1 MLSPITKKY
10 TDESSMKQF
19 KFVFYCDCCGKAI
32 QTQAYDFNSAFAQ
45 KTFLSNDEKEARAII
60 YANEHA
66 AAYERANNEV
76 RLNLNRCEICGDMI
90 CEDCSVYSDEL
101 GGGVCC
107 TKCAEANNEIKIAN

>member
-1 MLSPITKKY
+1 MLSPMTKKY
-10 TDESSMKQF
+10 TYESSMKQF

-32 QTQAYDFNSAFAQ
+32 PAQAYNFNSVFAQ

-60 YANEHA
+60 YASEQGK
-66 AAYERANNEV
+66 AYERANNEV
-76 RLNLNRCEICGDMI
+76 RLNLNRCEICGEMI

-107 TKCAEANNEIKIAN
+107 VKCAAASNEIIIAK

>member
-45 KTFLSNDEKEARAII
+45 KTFLSND
-60 YANEHA
+60 EHA

-107 TKCAEANNEIKIAN
+107 TKCAEANNEVKIAK